1 MPVDVSVRGAC
12 RPQRTPTSGK
22 PMGNPADV
30 IGLRILYKDRGG
42 EQRVSIYLVD
52 RDLPGVTLG
61 QLAEAQRRIL
71 GVIEQMA
78 EAGKSVRYFH
88 STFVPGESHMM
99 CLFEA
104 ASVAW
109 VMEANEAAHFPLLRV
124 TEALDLTPKAGEPRH
139 PREAAPRRSGG

>member
-1 MPVDVSVRGAC
+1 MP
-12 RPQRTPTSGK
+12 
-22 PMGNPADV
+22 
-30 IGLRILYKDRGG
+30 
-42 EQRVSIYLVD
+42 IYLVD

-61 QLAEAQRRIL
+61 QLAEAQRRVL

-104 ASVAW
+104 AIVAW
-109 VMEANEAAHFPLLRV
+109 VMEANEAAHFPCLRV
-124 TEALDLTPKAGEPRH
+124 TGALDLTPKAGEPRH
-139 PREAAPRRSGG
+139 PREAVPRRSGGEKTGEGLEP